1 MTASETL
8 SQGILAYKDGRYLDA
23 FQLCERAQDEATSA
37 EQLEVSLYALHLW
50 LAEICLQIGD
60 FKKAQEFVDNASKC
74 ANKEIDDNVYND
86 FAGVADIASVQ
97 WRLLSLLGDHEEALE
112 GIAKLVA
119 QQKERYG
126 VDSLHLANALNSQG
140 VTLGEAGQ
148 AKEAEA
154 PLRRAMSM
162 RERLVGV
169 DSVSFS
175 ESLNNLSVN
184 YGMQNNFT
192 LGEALGTR
200 ALSLRRKHLRAN
212 HPSIGHSL
220 HNIGSQKLKHQDS
233 KKAEENFLAALKIFE
248 QELPPRHPQL
258 SMTLSGLG
266 TALVAQRKFK
276 EARVP
281 FERALSIAEET
292 PAQKDLLLLS
302 ALSGLGLAHLGSLQF
317 KEAEP
322 YTKRALYM
330 VEHSAQLKTASEKG
344 LLDRLMVCYVFQ
356 GKLADALKF
365 YPDSMRAKY
374 TNTFESLFD
383 LLSAVGEFAKKQL
396 PPRENI

>member
-1 MTASETL
+1 MTASQTL
-8 SQGILAYKDGRYLDA
+8 ALGIVAYQDGRYLDA
-23 FQLCERAQDEATSA
+23 FQLCEQALEEATSS
-37 EQLEVSLYALHLW
+37 EQLEVSIYAIHLW
-50 LAEICLQIGD
+50 LAEISLQLGD
-60 FKKAQEFVDNASKC
+60 FKKAQKFVDNSCKC
-74 ANKEIDDNVYND
+74 VNKEIEATSNAK

-97 WRLLSLLGDHEEALE
+97 WRLASIMARHEEAQA
-112 GIAKLVA
+112 GIANLVA

-140 VTLGEAGQ
+140 VILCESGQ
-148 AKEAEA
+148 TKDAEA

-162 RERLVGV
+162 RERFVGV

-184 YGMQNNFT
+184 YSMQNNFT
-192 LGEALGTR
+192 LAEALCSR
-200 ALSLRRKHLRAN
+200 ALSLRRKHLRAT
-212 HPSIGHSL
+212 HSL
-220 HNIGSQKLKHQDS
+220 IGYSLYNFGDQKLKHQES

-276 EARVP
+276 EARIP
-281 FERALSIAEET
+281 LERALAIAEET
-292 PAQKDLLLLS
+292 PVQKDLLLLS

-322 YTKRALYM
+322 YTKRALHM
-330 VEHSAQLKTASEKG
+330 VEHSDQLKTAAEKG
-344 LLDRLMVCYVFQ
+344 LLDHLMVCYVLQ
-356 GKLADALKF
+356 GKLADALKL

-374 TNTFESLFD
+374 TATFESFFD
-383 LLSAVGEFAKKQL
+383 LLATVGEFAKKQL
-396 PPRENI
+396 PPRDDV